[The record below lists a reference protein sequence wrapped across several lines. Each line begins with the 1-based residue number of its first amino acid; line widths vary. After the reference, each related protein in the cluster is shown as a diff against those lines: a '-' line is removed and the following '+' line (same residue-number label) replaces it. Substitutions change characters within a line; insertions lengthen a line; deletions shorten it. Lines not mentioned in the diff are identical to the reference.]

1 MPCRSCQSENQRKLD
16 AEVYIH
22 FPGLTGLDQ
31 PSVWVFPELLVCL
44 NCGFME
50 SSIPEAELRL
60 LAKNTAIHG
69 AVRQSQSEA

>member
-1 MPCRSCQSENQRKLD
+1 M
-16 AEVYIH
+16 
-22 FPGLTGLDQ
+22 GLDQ

-60 LAKNTAIHG
+60 LAKSTAIPRAPPYMVLLG
-69 AVRQSQSEA
+69 KVSRRLSPAAAR